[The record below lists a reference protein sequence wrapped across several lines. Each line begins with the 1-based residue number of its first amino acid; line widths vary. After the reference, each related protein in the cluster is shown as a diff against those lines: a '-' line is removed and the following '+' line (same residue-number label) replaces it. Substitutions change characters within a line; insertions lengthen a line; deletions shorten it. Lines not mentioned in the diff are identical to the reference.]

1 VRVLIVDD
9 QTLVRA
15 GFRKILET
23 EPAVTEVIEAGN
35 GAEALVEAA
44 RRSPDVVV
52 MDIRMPEM
60 DGLEATR
67 RLVASDP
74 TARVLILTTFNLD
87 GYVYEALRAGAS
99 GFMLKDAPPE
109 QLRDAVRL
117 IAAGDALLSP
127 AVTRAVITEFARG
140 PGARMELA
148 AALDQLT
155 AREREVLDLVAQGLS
170 NDEIAGRLVV
180 SRATVKSHVA
190 SLLLKLGCRDRVQL
204 VIFAYESGAARP
216 GEDAQVGGAQPGR

>member
-9 QTLVRA
+9 QALVRA

-23 EPAVTEVIEAGN
+23 DAAITEVSEAADGV
-35 GAEALVEAA
+35 EALAQAA
-44 RRSPDVVV
+44 RSTPEVVV
-52 MDIRMPEM
+52 MDIRMPKM

-67 RLVASDP
+67 RLVAGDP

-99 GFMLKDAPPE
+99 GFMLKDSLPE
-109 QLRDAVRL
+109 QLLDAVRVV
-117 IAAGDALLSP
+117 AAGEALLSP

-140 PGARMELA
+140 PGARLELA
-148 AALDQLT
+148 ASLDLLT
-155 AREREVLDLVAQGLS
+155 AREREVLDLVTSGLS
-170 NDEIAGRLVV
+170 NDEIAARLVV

-204 VIFAYESGAARP
+204 VIFSYESGAARA
-216 GEDAQVGGAQPGR
+216 GDG

>member
-9 QTLVRA
+9 QALVRA

-23 EPAVTEVIEAGN
+23 DAAITEVSEAADGV
-35 GAEALVEAA
+35 EALAQAA
-44 RRSPDVVV
+44 RSTPDVVV
-52 MDIRMPEM
+52 MDIRMPKM

-67 RLVASDP
+67 RLVAGDP
-74 TARVLILTTFNLD
+74 AARVLILTTFNLD

-99 GFMLKDAPPE
+99 GFMLKDSLPE
-109 QLRDAVRL
+109 QLLDAVRVV
-117 IAAGDALLSP
+117 AAGEALLSP

-140 PGARMELA
+140 PGARLELA
-148 AALDQLT
+148 ASLDLLT
-155 AREREVLDLVAQGLS
+155 AREREVLDLVTSGLS
-170 NDEIAGRLVV
+170 NDEIAARLVV

-204 VIFAYESGAARP
+204 VIFSYESGAARP
-216 GEDAQVGGAQPGR
+216 GDG

>member
-23 EPAVTEVIEAGN
+23 DPAVTEIREAAN
-35 GAEALVEAA
+35 GAEALSESA
-44 RRSPDVVV
+44 RETPDVVV

-67 RLVASDP
+67 RLVANDP

-109 QLRDAVRL
+109 QLLEAVRV
-117 IAAGDALLSP
+117 IAAGEALLSP

-140 PGARMELA
+140 PGVRLDLA
-148 AALDQLT
+148 ASLELLT
-155 AREREVLDLVAQGLS
+155 AREREVLDLVTLGLS
-170 NDEIAGRLVV
+170 NSEIAGRLIV
-180 SRATVKSHVA
+180 SRPTVKSHVA
-190 SLLLKLGCRDRVQL
+190 SLLLKLGCRDRIQL
-204 VIFAYESGAARP
+204 VIFAYESGAAKT
-216 GEDAQVGGAQPGR
+216 AMK

>member
-9 QTLVRA
+9 QALVRA

-23 EPAVTEVIEAGN
+23 DPAITEVSEAADGV
-35 GAEALVEAA
+35 EALTQAA
-44 RRSPDVVV
+44 RSTPDVVV
-52 MDIRMPEM
+52 MDIRMPQM

-67 RLVASDP
+67 RLVAGDP
-74 TARVLILTTFNLD
+74 SARVLILTTFNLD

-99 GFMLKDAPPE
+99 GFMLKDSLPE
-109 QLRDAVRL
+109 QLLDAVRVV
-117 IAAGDALLSP
+117 AAGEALLSP

-140 PGARMELA
+140 PGARLELA
-148 AALDQLT
+148 ASLDLLT
-155 AREREVLDLVAQGLS
+155 AREREVLDLVTSGLS
-170 NDEIAGRLVV
+170 NDEIAARLVV

-216 GEDAQVGGAQPGR
+216 GDG

>member
-9 QTLVRA
+9 QALVRA

-23 EPAVTEVIEAGN
+23 DPAITDVREAAN
-35 GAEALVEAA
+35 GTEALSESA
-44 RRSPDVVV
+44 RRTPDVVV

-67 RLVASDP
+67 RLVANDP

-99 GFMLKDAPPE
+99 GFMLRDGPPE
-109 QLRDAVRL
+109 QLLEAVRV

-140 PGARMELA
+140 PGVRLELA
-148 AALDQLT
+148 AALDLLT
-155 AREREVLDLVAQGLS
+155 AREREVLDLVTLGLS
-170 NDEIAGRLVV
+170 NDEIASRLVV
-180 SRATVKSHVA
+180 SRTTIKTHVA

-204 VIFAYESGAARP
+204 VIFAYESGTTKP
-216 GEDAQVGGAQPGR
+216 GTDGTISA